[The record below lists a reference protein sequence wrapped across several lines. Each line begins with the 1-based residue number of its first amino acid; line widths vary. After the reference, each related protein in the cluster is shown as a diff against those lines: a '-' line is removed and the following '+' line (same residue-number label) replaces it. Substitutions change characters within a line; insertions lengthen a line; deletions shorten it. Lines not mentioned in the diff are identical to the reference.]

1 MSNLSIKVTE
11 FVKTQGKAD
20 TQYVGVVVESGV
32 EWKSGTAVTSIESD
46 LSLAATTV
54 SEWGRTSVNSVV
66 RVGAIM
72 TRASEHP
79 ERETVKTAISNMVAV
94 YGGAAFGYGVEAAD
108 KIVAMEGT
116 IAEVFK
122 VLQDARDD
130 IANKKATVEAKA
142 KALLNSVAAFIKKD
156 DSDWNEVTVATM
168 ATVQATLAGVFE
180 ARNEFLFAQSE
191 QSDEQADSKA
201 DETNTVLV

>member
-1 MSNLSIKVTE
+1 MSNLSGIVAE
-11 FVKTQGKAD
+11 FVRTQGKAD
-20 TQYVGVVVESGV
+20 GLYVKVVTESGV
-32 EWKSGTAVTSIESD
+32 AWKSGTAVTSIESD

-54 SEWGRTSVNSVV
+54 SEWGKTAVNSVV

-72 TRASEHP
+72 TRASETP

-108 KIVAMEGT
+108 GFVAMEGT

-122 VLQDARDD
+122 ALQAAKDD
-130 IANKKATVEAKA
+130 IANQKATVEAKA

-168 ATVQATLAGVFE
+168 NTVQATLAGVFE
-180 ARNEFLFAQSE
+180 ARNEFLFAQDSE
-191 QSDEQADSKA
+191 QSDEQSDSKA
-201 DETNTVLV
+201 DEQVLV